1 MKTDKEF
8 KNEVYARA
16 SKERARIKK
25 RNRVIMTAVPCFVI
39 ALTAA
44 TAATAVY
51 CSNVLPTKDA
61 APISVAGYNT
71 SEENADSLDDTEQT
85 PTEVQKPGGTGDF
98 AYETVAEGAASAKNN
113 ETAVPTKKNDKKGE
127 SAALGY
133 DFKAFSDKTESN
145 KNGTHDIP
153 DVIVI
158 KSKKELEEYL
168 AAQEKYGALS
178 EELKAELLSK
188 DDGFFGKNTVAVIAA
203 DSEYELVSCRA
214 SDSDG
219 TLTVSLKKSESERK
233 IGCHMILTVYN
244 KHFTNVVLRDA

>member
-8 KNEVYARA
+8 RDEVYARA
-16 SKERARIKK
+16 SKERARIKR

-39 ALTAA
+39 AIAA
-44 TAATAVY
+44 AATAVY
-51 CSNVLPTKDA
+51 YSNLPPTKDA

-71 SEENADSLDDTEQT
+71 SEKNADSLDDTEQT

-98 AYETVAEGAASAKNN
+98 AYETVAAGASAAKNKDPAAPTKNN
-113 ETAVPTKKNDKKGE
+113 DKTGE
-127 SAALGY
+127 AAALGY
-133 DFKAFSDKTESN
+133 DFKAFSDKTDSN

-188 DDGFFGKNTVAVIAA
+188 DDGFFGRNTVAVIAA

-214 SDSDG
+214 NSDG
-219 TLTVSLKKSESERK
+219 SLTVSVKKKENVQGV
-233 IGCHMILTVYN
+233 GCHMLLTVYN
-244 KHFTNVVLRDA
+244 RQFNDIVLTDT

>member
-8 KNEVYARA
+8 RDEVYARA
-16 SKERARIKK
+16 SKERARIKR

-39 ALTAA
+39 AIAA
-44 TAATAVY
+44 AATAVY
-51 CSNVLPTKDA
+51 CSNLLPTKDA

-71 SEENADSLDDTEQT
+71 SEKNVDSLDDTEQT

-113 ETAVPTKKNDKKGE
+113 ETAVPTKNNDKKGE

-133 DFKAFSDKTESN
+133 DFKVFSDKTDSN

-188 DDGFFGKNTVAVIAA
+188 DDGFFGRNTVAVIAA

-214 SDSDG
+214 NSDG
-219 TLTVSLKKSESERK
+219 SLTVSVKKKENVQGV
-233 IGCHMILTVYN
+233 GCHMLLTVYN
-244 KHFTNVVLRDA
+244 RQFNDIVLTDT